1 MFFCRFQVPWT
12 TVKIITRLSGYSV
25 SKFQD
30 LSTLIEQI
38 VKAEEADRVTALN
51 DSIEFGLESG
61 SIALI
66 LEAFPIEER
75 VRLWRALPLELHI
88 DVLTEMRAEVRLSI
102 IDALSEVELKLT
114 LAKLDNLSLIEW
126 ADSLPEEFIN
136 EALELIEKDELE
148 LYDQANEYED
158 EELGRWAERKI
169 ITLPF
174 NITVDKARRL
184 MERYSYDTPQ
194 QVYLINRKKQFR
206 GAVNYYEIL
215 RSESDTR
222 LKALAIENV
231 TTLDS
236 KMELPEAVEA
246 LEHSSLP
253 ALPVTDADQTL
264 IGEVDWQFAL
274 STQREIYEAR
284 LMAGTGMDE
293 GDDLFAPVLK
303 SSQKRGVWL
312 GINLLTAILAS
323 VTIGMF
329 EDVITQ
335 VVALAVLMPIV
346 ASMGGIAGSQT
357 LTLMVR
363 AMALNQIT
371 PGNRFALLKNE
382 LGIGSLNGLL
392 WALIIGG
399 LAGLWFQSPILG
411 GTIALAIIVNI
422 ITAALF
428 GVLIPI
434 ALDKLD
440 LDPALAGSVILTT
453 VTDVV
458 GFFAFLGTASLVML

>member
-1 MFFCRFQVPWT
+1 MSEFQE
-12 TVKIITRLSGYSV
+12 LSHQIELV
-25 SKFQD
+25 S
-30 LSTLIEQI
+30 L
-38 VKAEEADRVTALN
+38 AEEAQQSAILN
-51 DSIEFGLESG
+51 DLIEEGLESG
-61 SIALI
+61 SVALI
-66 LEAFPIEER
+66 LEAFPIEDR
-75 VRLWRALPLELHI
+75 ARLWRLLPLELHI
-88 DVLTEMRAEVRLSI
+88 EVLTEMRAEVRLSI
-102 IDALSEVELKLT
+102 IESLSDVELKLT

-126 ADSLPEEFIN
+126 ADSLPDEIISD
-136 EALELIEKDELE
+136 AIRLIEKSELE
-148 LYDQANEYED
+148 LYDQASEFEE

-174 NITVDKARRL
+174 NITVEKGTLL

-194 QVYLINRKKQFR
+194 QVYLINRRKQFK
-206 GAVNYYEIL
+206 GAVNYYDIL
-215 RSESDTR
+215 RADSGVR
-222 LKALAIENV
+222 LKSLAIDHV
-231 TTLDS
+231 TTLNS
-236 KMELPEAVEA
+236 KL
-246 LEHSSLP
+246 SLQEGIDGLGQCSLS
-253 ALPVTDADQTL
+253 ALPVVDDDQTL
-264 IGEVDWQFAL
+264 IGEIDWKFAL
-274 STQREIYEAR
+274 NTQREIYETR

-303 SSQKRGVWL
+303 SSRKRGLWL
-312 GINLLTAILAS
+312 GINLFTAILAS
-323 VTIGMF
+323 VTIGLF

-363 AMALNQIT
+363 AMALNQIA

-382 LGIGSLNGLL
+382 LGIGSINGLL

-399 LAGLWFQSPILG
+399 IAGVWFQSMLLG
-411 GTIALAIIVNI
+411 GTIALAIVVNI

-428 GVLIPI
+428 GVIIPI
-434 ALDKLD
+434 VLDKFK

>member
-1 MFFCRFQVPWT
+1 M
-12 TVKIITRLSGYSV
+12 

-30 LSTLIEQI
+30 LSILIQQI
-38 VKAEEADRVTALN
+38 GQAEEADQVATLN
-51 DSIEFGLESG
+51 ASIEEGLDPG

-66 LEAFPIEER
+66 LEAFTINDR

-88 DVLTEMRAEVRLSI
+88 DVLTEMRADVRFSI
-102 IDALSEVELKLT
+102 INALSEVELKLT

-126 ADSLPEEFIN
+126 ADSLPEEIIN
-136 EALELIEKDELE
+136 EALALIEKDELE
-148 LYDQANEYED
+148 LYDQANAYED
-158 EELGRWAERKI
+158 EEIGRWADRKI
-169 ITLPF
+169 VTLPF
-174 NITVDKARRL
+174 NITVGTAKQL
-184 MERYSYDTPQ
+184 MDRYSYDMPQ
-194 QVYLINRKKQFR
+194 QVYLINRNKQFR
-206 GAVNYYEIL
+206 GTVNYFEIL
-215 RSESDTR
+215 RSDSDVR
-222 LKALAIENV
+222 LKSLSIEAV
-231 TTLDS
+231 TVLDS
-236 KMELPEAVEA
+236 KMSLPEAVEA
-246 LEHSSLP
+246 LEHSTLP

-293 GDDLFAPVLK
+293 GDDLFAPVIK

-312 GINLLTAILAS
+312 GINLMTAILAS
-323 VTIGMF
+323 VTIGLF
-329 EDVITQ
+329 EDVIAQ

-357 LTLMVR
+357 LTLMIR

-371 PGNRFALLKNE
+371 PGNRFKLLKNE
-382 LGIGSLNGLL
+382 LGIGSLNGIA
-392 WALIIGG
+392 WAVIIGG
-399 LAGLWFQSPILG
+399 LAGLWFQSAILG
-411 GTIALAIIVNI
+411 GTIALAIVVNI
-422 ITAALF
+422 ITAAVF

-434 ALDKLD
+434 ILDKLE

-458 GFFAFLGTASLVML
+458 GFFAFLGTASLVLL

>member
-1 MFFCRFQVPWT
+1 M
-12 TVKIITRLSGYSV
+12 

-38 VKAEEADRVTALN
+38 VQAEEADQITALN
-51 DSIEFGLESG
+51 DSIECGLEPG
-61 SIALI
+61 AVALI
-66 LEAFPIEER
+66 LEAFPIDDR
-75 VRLWRALPLELHI
+75 VRLWRALPMELHI

-102 IDALSEVELKLT
+102 IEALSEVELKLT

-136 EALELIEKDELE
+136 EALELIEKDELD

-169 ITLPF
+169 ITIPF
-174 NITVDKARRL
+174 NITVGKARRL

-215 RSESDTR
+215 RSDPDVR
-222 LKALAIENV
+222 LKTLAIESV
-231 TTLDS
+231 TILDS
-236 KMELPEAVEA
+236 KMELSEAVEA
-246 LEHSSLP
+246 LEHSPLP

-323 VTIGMF
+323 VTIGLF
-329 EDVITQ
+329 EDVISQ

-357 LTLMVR
+357 LTLMIR

-399 LAGLWFQSPILG
+399 LAGLWFQSTVLG

-434 ALDKLD
+434 VLDKLK

>member
-1 MFFCRFQVPWT
+1 M
-12 TVKIITRLSGYSV
+12 

-30 LSTLIEQI
+30 LSILIQQI
-38 VKAEEADRVTALN
+38 GQAEEADQVATLN
-51 DSIEFGLESG
+51 ASIEEGLDPG

-66 LEAFPIEER
+66 LEAFTINDR

-88 DVLTEMRAEVRLSI
+88 DVLTEMRADVRFSI
-102 IDALSEVELKLT
+102 INALSEVELKLT

-126 ADSLPEEFIN
+126 ADSLPEEIIN
-136 EALELIEKDELE
+136 EALALIEKDELE
-148 LYDQANEYED
+148 LYDQANAYED
-158 EELGRWAERKI
+158 EEIGRWADRKI
-169 ITLPF
+169 VTLPF
-174 NITVDKARRL
+174 NITVGTAKQL
-184 MERYSYDTPQ
+184 MDRYSYDMPQ
-194 QVYLINRKKQFR
+194 QVYLINRNKQFR
-206 GAVNYYEIL
+206 GTVNYFEIL
-215 RSESDTR
+215 RSDSDVR
-222 LKALAIENV
+222 LKSLSIEAV
-231 TTLDS
+231 TVLDS
-236 KMELPEAVEA
+236 KMSLPEAVEA
-246 LEHSSLP
+246 LEHSTLS

-293 GDDLFAPVLK
+293 GDDLFAPVIK

-312 GINLLTAILAS
+312 GINLMTAILAS
-323 VTIGMF
+323 VTIGLF
-329 EDVITQ
+329 EDVIAQ

-371 PGNRFALLKNE
+371 PGNRFKLLKNE
-382 LGIGSLNGLL
+382 LGIGSLNGIA
-392 WALIIGG
+392 WAVIIGG
-399 LAGLWFQSPILG
+399 LAGLWFQSATLG
-411 GTIALAIIVNI
+411 GTIALAIVVNI
-422 ITAALF
+422 ITAAVF

-434 ALDKLD
+434 ILDKLE

-458 GFFAFLGTASLVML
+458 GFFAFLGTASLVLL

>member
-1 MFFCRFQVPWT
+1 M
-12 TVKIITRLSGYSV
+12 SE
-25 SKFQD
+25 FQD
-30 LSTLIEQI
+30 LSFQIEQLSKTDQEQQPQVLNEQI
-38 VKAEEADRVTALN
+38 EE
-51 DSIEFGLESG
+51 GLEAG
-61 SIALI
+61 SVALI
-66 LEAFPIEER
+66 LEAFPIDDR
-75 VRLWRALPLELHI
+75 VRLWRGLPLEMHI

-102 IDALSEVELKLT
+102 IQSLSEVELKIT

-126 ADSLPEEFIN
+126 ADSLPEAIIN
-136 EALELIEKDELE
+136 DAIELMEKDELE
-148 LYDQANEYED
+148 LFDQANEYED
-158 EELGRWAERKI
+158 DQLGRWAERKVI
-169 ITLPF
+169 ALPF
-174 NITVDKARRL
+174 NISVAKAREL
-184 MERYSYDTPQ
+184 MERYSYESPDHL
-194 QVYLINRKKQFR
+194 YLINKKKQMR
-206 GAVNYYEIL
+206 GMVRYLDLL
-215 RSESDTR
+215 RSESTER
-222 LKALAIENV
+222 LKNLAIEPM
-231 TTLDS
+231 TTLNARTQ
-236 KMELPEAVEA
+236 LPESIEA

-253 ALPVTDADQTL
+253 ALPVVDDEQIL
-264 IGEVDWQFAL
+264 IGEVNWQFAL
-274 STQREIYEAR
+274 STQREIYETR

-323 VTIGMF
+323 ITIGLF
-329 EDVITQ
+329 EDVIAQ

-371 PGNRFALLKNE
+371 PGNRMALLKNE
-382 LGIGSLNGLL
+382 LGIGSLNGLA
-392 WALIIGG
+392 WAAIIGI
-399 LAGLWFQSPILG
+399 LAALWFQAPIIG
-411 GTIALAIIVNI
+411 ATIALAIVVNI

-434 ALDKLD
+434 ALDKLK